1 MLWTFT
7 QIVETVY
14 FILSKIELQTGA
26 GACFTLKKQKKE
38 KNSSE
43 LFMVAL

>member
-14 FILSKIELQTGA
+14 FIRPKIELQTSLGA
-26 GACFTLKKQKKE
+26 YFTLKKQKK
-38 KNSSE
+38 
-43 LFMVAL
+43 

>member
-14 FILSKIELQTGA
+14 FIKPKIELQRA
-26 GACFTLKKQKKE
+26 LVHVLHYRNRRNKKI
-38 KNSSE
+38 
-43 LFMVAL
+43 L